1 MIGIC
6 LATIGLT
13 LALPVHGFTLS
24 WTHSIEKI
32 LWQEDYQVV
41 QAGGAAHLLLVD
53 ARIRGSGAGM
63 EPPADARLVDGVWHY
78 RPPLAPLP
86 SLYLARSDFVADYRL
101 CWDGQCHPMAELLG
115 PPASAPEVKVY
126 PCAQP

>member
-6 LATIGLT
+6 LAAASLT
-13 LALPVHGFTLS
+13 LALPVHSFTLS

-41 QAGGAAHLLLVD
+41 QSADDPHLLLVD

-63 EPPADARLVDGVWHY
+63 EPPDDARLVDGVWHY

-86 SLYLARSDFVADYRL
+86 SLHLARSDFVADYQL
-101 CWDGQCHPMAELLG
+101 CWDGQCHPMAALLG
-115 PPASAPEVKVY
+115 PPASAPDVSVY